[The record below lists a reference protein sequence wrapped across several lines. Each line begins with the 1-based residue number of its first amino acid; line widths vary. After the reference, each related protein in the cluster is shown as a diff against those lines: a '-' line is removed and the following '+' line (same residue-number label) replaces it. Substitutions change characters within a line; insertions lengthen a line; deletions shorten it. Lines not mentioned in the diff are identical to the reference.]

1 MGVGTCLLC
10 LHKTLT
16 ELGKPQLFLRKKEVN
31 TCRHG
36 VLVEVKRGWVKP
48 PTLLWKSVLGMDKDA
63 SWIYMKEAFKHGS
76 GRLGT

>member
-1 MGVGTCLLC
+1 MGTCLLC